1 MIQLEDSEFKRKLVF
16 INSIRIA
23 VLCVILIVAV
33 ISLAFQVNFPIIPI
47 IIFIFVS
54 IVISFSHFS
63 ISKKKGIK
71 FSVYIQIFSDII
83 IITGFVYFSGGVSSP
98 LYFLYFLPI
107 LISAMF
113 LSRRDT
119 IYTAAFSYIIFGI
132 ISDLM
137 YVKVL
142 TPFPGPFDFEL
153 TNNDFIYNLI
163 VSFIAFTFFA
173 LISSYFFENLR
184 KKGNELRSVRENL
197 KDLLVLNN
205 MVLERME
212 DGLIVADSR
221 GTIISYNEKA
231 KVIFGLTDSSNIFK
245 IIKFESLPLLRKKI
259 SDSGNRH
266 VIELIEKGRILEI
279 TISII
284 SDIYSFDE
292 VFVHL
297 VSDLTKRR
305 SIEDELKKK
314 EHFALIGEM
323 SAGLAHEIR
332 NPLASI
338 SGSIQYLQKD
348 MVLKKE
354 TKNLMNIVV
363 KESARLSDSIEEFL
377 QFSKTSPPVKG
388 EFELGSLVDEIIEI
402 VAVNDKEI
410 LFKKRYGKGNIVNAD
425 RNKINQVVWN
435 IINNSI
441 KSSGGTGIIEINIY
455 KKGGTIVLS
464 ITDRGTGMKRDEL
477 SKIFIPF
484 FSKFTSGIGLG
495 MAIVKRILDEHGF
508 RIRINSEI
516 KKGTEV
522 TIWFNKD

>member
-1 MIQLEDSEFKRKLVF
+1 VIQLEDSEFKRKFVF
-16 INSIRIA
+16 TNSIRIA
-23 VLCVILIVAV
+23 VLSVIFLVSV
-33 ISLAFQVNFPIIPI
+33 FSLAFQVNFPIIQI
-47 IIFIFVS
+47 VLFVFIS
-54 IVISFSHFS
+54 IVISFAHFS
-63 ISKKKGIK
+63 ISAKKGIK
-71 FSVYIQIFSDII
+71 FSIYMQIYTDIL

-98 LYFLYFLPI
+98 IYSLYFVPI
-107 LISAMF
+107 LLSAMF

-119 IYTAAFSYIIFGI
+119 IYTAAFSYIVFGA

-137 YVKVL
+137 YMKVL
-142 TPFPGPFDFEL
+142 PSFPGPFDFEL
-153 TNNDFIYNLI
+153 TNDDFIYNLI

-173 LISSYFFENLR
+173 FISSYYFENLR

-212 DGLIVADSR
+212 DGLIVSDSL
-221 GTIISYNEKA
+221 GKIISYNEKA
-231 KVIFGLTDSSNIFK
+231 KVIFGITDSSNIFK
-245 IIKFESLPLLRKKI
+245 IMGIKSLPDLRKKI

-266 VIELIEKGRILEI
+266 TMEIVDHRRILEI

-284 SDIYSFDE
+284 KEIYSFNE

-297 VSDLTKRR
+297 VSDLTIRR
-305 SIEDELKKK
+305 RIEEELKKK

-338 SGSIQYLQKD
+338 SGSIQYLQKG
-348 MVLKKE
+348 MILKKE
-354 TKNLMNIVV
+354 SKNLMNIVV

-377 QFSKTSPPVKG
+377 QFSKTSPLEKVK
-388 EFELGSLVDEIIEI
+388 FELSSMIDEIVEI
-402 VAVNDKEI
+402 SLLNNKEI
-410 LFKKRYGKGNIVNAD
+410 LFKKRYAKGNSITAD
-425 RNKINQVVWN
+425 RKKINQVLWN

-441 KSSGGTGIIEINIY
+441 KAVGGKGTIEINIFE
-455 KKGGTIVLS
+455 KDEEIVLS
-464 ITDRGTGMKRDEL
+464 ISDNGSGMKRDEL

-484 FSKFTSGIGLG
+484 FSKFATGIGLG
-495 MAIVKRILDEHGF
+495 MAIVKRMIDEHGF
-508 RIRINSEI
+508 RIRVNSEI

-522 TIWFNKD
+522 TIWFSQV